1 MPRPCS
7 HESRRSWKPK
17 LWQFLKSTIQLY
29 WTVRYSKL
37 RFYWLILM
45 MRLVLIVYRR
55 KFSKKTY
62 IAKTTM
68 ALMKRV
74 WTKCLKSRAKLYQTQ
89 VSKRRAKIL
98 HHRCTMS
105 LRRNLRIQYRIQNA
119 GNYEESSMEAE
130 AKSETLQ
137 GKSSSTNTKDTIR
150 ILL

>member
-1 MPRPCS
+1 
-7 HESRRSWKPK
+7 
-17 LWQFLKSTIQLY
+17 
-29 WTVRYSKL
+29 
-37 RFYWLILM
+37 
-45 MRLVLIVYRR
+45 
-55 KFSKKTY
+55 
-62 IAKTTM
+62 M
-68 ALMKRV
+68 ALKKRV
-74 WTKCLKSRAKLYQTQ
+74 GTKCLKSRAKLYQTQ

-150 ILL
+150 ILVWTLSMVQPSLPLNRNLKALK